1 MKSTR
6 TAIIVGGGFYGCS
19 IAVHLAEKGWRV
31 TLFEREPDLMTRA
44 SFVNQA
50 RLHNGYHYP
59 RSFQTA
65 IRSRAN
71 LPVFRDVYAA
81 AVQED
86 FRALY
91 AISRFDSKVNAQ
103 HFQRFCQA
111 VGIPLRPARK
121 SDRALFSPQLVQ
133 AVYEVDEPAFDAKIL
148 RDGLISQIARLDVNL
163 HMNAA
168 IAAVE
173 PAGRPSQEL
182 IVRTTDGDIAEAD
195 WVFNCTYAALN
206 HIDGREAAQ
215 RPSLRHQIAEIA
227 LFEPPEPLANLG
239 VTLMDGP
246 FFSLLPFPARKLH
259 SLTHV
264 RYTHHLAWTEG
275 DTVQATRG
283 PHNPLDILSE
293 YLESG
298 GGRAGRS
305 RIAWMIRDAQ
315 RYLPA
320 LANAKI
326 VDTLFDIK
334 TLVTETQIDDAR
346 PIYFHRDG
354 KMPGLISILGG
365 KIDNIFDILAFIDG
379 TLDLQPAS
387 ASARS

>member
-1 MKSTR
+1 MKSPR

-71 LPVFRDVYAA
+71 LPVFRDIYAA
-81 AVQED
+81 AVQEN

-91 AISRFDSKVNAQ
+91 AISRSDSKVSAH

-111 VGIPLRPARK
+111 VGIPLKPARK
-121 SDRALFSPQLVQ
+121 DDRALFAPQLVQ
-133 AVYEVDEPAFDAKIL
+133 AVYEVEEPTFDAKIL
-148 RDGLISQIARLDVNL
+148 RDGLISQITKLGVSL

-168 IAAVE
+168 VAAVE
-173 PAGRPSQEL
+173 PTGPPGQEL

-227 LFEPPEPLANLG
+227 LFEPPEPLVNLG
-239 VTLMDGP
+239 VTLMDGA

-275 DTVQATRG
+275 DAMQDMRK
-283 PHNPLDILSE
+283 PHNPLEILSE

-298 GGRAGRS
+298 GGREGRS
-305 RIAWMIRDAQ
+305 RVAWMIRDAQ

-334 TLVTETQIDDAR
+334 TLVTKTQIDDAR
-346 PIYFHRDG
+346 PIYFHRDQE
-354 KMPGLISILGG
+354 MPGLISILGG
-365 KIDNIFDILAFIDG
+365 KIDNIFDILEFIDA
-379 TLDLQPAS
+379 TLGLRPAS
-387 ASARS
+387 ARAAP